1 MFVLTYKLWLYG
13 FNIVLME
20 QVINSTMSFL
30 KSQISYCPVIWVLC
44 WRSSRNEL
52 NDIHESCLCLVTND
66 CDSNFNK
73 LLESSHEIS
82 IHKTCINY
90 LMIEVYKYLHGLTLE
105 LITDIFHLRK
115 NSYNIR
121 NILLLYSYKYICNTN
136 NL

>member
-1 MFVLTYKLWLYG
+1 MDVLLE
-13 FNIVLME
+13 NLM
-20 QVINSTMSFL
+20 N
-30 KSQISYCPVIWVLC
+30 K
-44 WRSSRNEL
+44 L
-52 NDIHESCLCLVTND
+52 NDINENCLCLVTND
-66 CDSNFNK
+66 YDSNFNE
-73 LLESSHEIS
+73 LLVSSHEIS

>member
-1 MFVLTYKLWLYG
+1 MIVLTDKLWLYG

-20 QVINSTMSFL
+20 QVINCTMSFL

-90 LMIEVYKYLHGLTLE
+90 LMIEVYKYLHGLSSE
-105 LITDIFHLRK
+105 LMTHIFTPRK
-115 NSYNIR
+115 NRYIILKIR
-121 NILLLYSYKYICNTN
+121 LLYSYCNTN